1 MHSLCSGIPPLPH
14 PFGFLL
20 FFFPFSLISYVKSP
34 WHGDPW
40 LGCRVVPATGALF
53 NLGAGRQKWNPL
65 DIPGTQPPL
74 NKKVVNGS
82 ENCSKGEKEVQ
93 VATVSR
99 FNNLTNMFNQKFA
112 IIRSHIYFVQLS
124 NKPNAESK
132 TVIHGNYAFVYRLI
146 KKTNNIDY
154 SCWKFA
160 KWCTL
165 HTKVLS
171 PYTVTKYKVILCAVP
186 NYTIPLLIFPKCK
199 LENSVKVPEEDKIA
213 KLEESS
219 VCQKK
224 KTEGKKTHL

>member
-1 MHSLCSGIPPLPH
+1 M
-14 PFGFLL
+14 
-20 FFFPFSLISYVKSP
+20 
-34 WHGDPW
+34 
-40 LGCRVVPATGALF
+40 PATGALF
-53 NLGAGRQKWNPL
+53 NLGAGCQKWNPL

-74 NKKVVNGS
+74 SKKVVINGS
-82 ENCSKGEKEVQ
+82 ENSSKGEVQ
-93 VATVSR
+93 AATVALS
-99 FNNLTNMFNQKFA
+99 NNLTNIFNQKFP

-132 TVIHGNYAFVYRLI
+132 TVIHGNYAFVYRFI

-165 HTKVLS
+165 HTNVLS
-171 PYTVTKYKVILCAVP
+171 PNTVTKYKVILCAVL

-224 KTEGKKTHL
+224 KRRKKNTSLISQDTVCYTGRMAILVTLHIN